1 MKNFAV
7 IIIVSFISGLGG
19 AYLYDNYIDT
29 NSEYSET
36 APLQIKSPVY
46 QDSPRVLEPSA
57 TRVELN
63 SNDTPYFPEDFIDA
77 SIRATASVVY
87 IKNISARTYGYSFF
101 DWYFGESGRS
111 IETVS
116 SGSGVILTPDGYIVT
131 NHHVIKGADKIVVEY
146 NKNQFTAR
154 LIGTDPSSDLAVIKI
169 DGSDLPAIR
178 TGNSRGLKVGE
189 WVLAIGN
196 PFNLT
201 STVTA
206 GIVSAKGRELNIL
219 ESKFPIES
227 FIQTDAA
234 INPGNSGGALV
245 NRKGDLI
252 GINTAILSRTGSYAG
267 YGFAV
272 PVDIVKKVVHD
283 IIEYGEVQKAFIGAD
298 VIDLTSEIARNLDI
312 KIDLNKINGVVINY
326 IQDDGA
332 ADNAGLKEGDILLQI
347 DENLI
352 NSRSD
357 FEEVISY
364 HSPGDIIS
372 VKFIR
377 NQKMVE
383 KRITLTNREGTIEI
397 LKREIFSSEYLGAD
411 LESVSKVERDLMGID
426 YGVKILKVY
435 DRGLMSNLGL
445 EEGFIVTDINYTRIR
460 APKQLV
466 EALSDYRGR
475 VTIAGID
482 ASGRK
487 GYYTFYLR

>member
-1 MKNFAV
+1 MKKFAG
-7 IIIVSFISGLGG
+7 IIIISFISGLGG
-19 AYLYDNYIDT
+19 AFLFVNYIET
-29 NSEYSET
+29 NSTYSEI
-36 APLQIKSPVY
+36 APLQIKSVEN
-46 QDSPRVLEPSA
+46 QDSQRIPEPST
-57 TRVELN
+57 TRVTLN
-63 SNDTPYFPEDFIDA
+63 SNDSPYLFEDFTEA
-77 SIRATASVVY
+77 SARATASVVY

-101 DWYFGESGRS
+101 DWYFGESRRS

-131 NHHVIKGADKIVVEY
+131 NYHVVKGADKIVVEH
-146 NKNQFTAR
+146 NKNQYTAQ

-169 DGSDLPAIR
+169 DGSDLPAIH
-178 TGNSRGLKVGE
+178 TGNSRNLKVGE

-206 GIVSAKGRELNIL
+206 GIVSAKGRVLNIL
-219 ESKFPIES
+219 EGKFPIES

-245 NRKGDLI
+245 NKTGDLI

-283 IIEYGEVQKAFIGAD
+283 IIEYGEVQKAFMGVN

-312 KIDLNKINGVVINY
+312 KIDRNKINGVVIKY
-326 IQDDGA
+326 IQDEGA
-332 ADNAGLKEGDILLQI
+332 AYKAGLKEGDILLQI
-347 DENLI
+347 DENSI

-377 NQKMVE
+377 NQKMID
-383 KRITLTNREGTIEI
+383 KRITLTNREGNTEI
-397 LKREIFSSEYLGAD
+397 VTREIFSSEYLGAD
-411 LESVSKVERDLMGID
+411 IESVSKVERDLMGID

-435 DRGLMSNLGL
+435 DHGLMSNLGL
-445 EEGFIVTDINYTRIR
+445 EEGFIITDINYTRIR
-460 APKQLV
+460 EPKQLV
-466 EALSDYRGR
+466 EALSNYRGR

>member
-1 MKNFAV
+1 MKNFAG

-131 NHHVIKGADKIVVEY
+131 NYHVIKGADKIVVEY

-332 ADNAGLKEGDILLQI
+332 ADKAGLKEGDILLQI

>member
-1 MKNFAV
+1 MKKFAG
-7 IIIVSFISGLGG
+7 IILVSFISGIGG
-19 AYLYDNYIDT
+19 AYLYNSYMDV
-29 NSEYSET
+29 NSEYPES
-36 APLQIKSPVY
+36 ALLQLTSKVR
-46 QDSPRVLEPSA
+46 QDSPQVLEPSA
-57 TRVELN
+57 TRAELN
-63 SNDTPYFPEDFIDA
+63 SNSTPYFSEDFTDA
-77 SIRATASVVY
+77 SVRATASVVY

-131 NHHVIKGADKIVVEY
+131 NNHVVKGADKIEVEY
-146 NKNQFTAR
+146 SKNEYTAK

-169 DGSDLPAIR
+169 EAADLPAIR
-178 TGNSRGLKVGE
+178 TGNSRELKVGE

-245 NRKGDLI
+245 NRNGELV
-252 GINTAILSRTGSYAG
+252 GINTAILSHTGSYAG

-283 IIEYGEVQKAFIGAD
+283 IIEYGEVQKAFLGAD

-312 KIDLNKINGVVINY
+312 TIDPNKINGVVINY

-332 ADNAGLKEGDILLQI
+332 ADKAGLKEGDILIQI
-347 DENLI
+347 DESSI
-352 NSRSD
+352 NARSD

-364 HSPGDIIS
+364 HSPGDIFT
-372 VKFIR
+372 VKFLR
-377 NQKMVE
+377 NQKMTE
-383 KRITLTNREGTIEI
+383 KRITLTNREGTTEI
-397 LKREIFSSEYLGAD
+397 LTREIYASEYLGAD

-435 DRGLMSNLGL
+435 NRGLMSNLGL
-445 EEGFIVTDINYTRIR
+445 EEGFIITDINYTRIR
-460 APKQLV
+460 EPKQLV
-466 EALSDYRGR
+466 EALSNYRGR
-475 VTIAGID
+475 VTIAGVD

>member
-1 MKNFAV
+1 MKNFAG

-131 NHHVIKGADKIVVEY
+131 NYHVIKGADKIVVEY

-332 ADNAGLKEGDILLQI
+332 VDKAGLKEGDILLQI